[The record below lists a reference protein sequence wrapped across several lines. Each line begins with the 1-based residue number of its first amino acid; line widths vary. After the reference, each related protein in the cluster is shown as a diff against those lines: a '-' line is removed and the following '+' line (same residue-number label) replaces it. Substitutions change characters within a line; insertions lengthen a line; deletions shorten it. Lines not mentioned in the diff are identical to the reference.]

1 METTLSSRELIQLA
15 IEREKVSYALY
26 SRAAVAAVSG
36 KVKRVFNC
44 IARDEL
50 VHLLTLLRNFA
61 RLYADLIEEVNI
73 IMPVPEEAAV
83 KKLATV
89 EESAAALQYAIQE
102 EQQSLQFYLQ
112 LVRVVE
118 DEQARMALQTI
129 IRDEGNHVKALKSL
143 EGDKIE
149 ETDVEE
155 KAFH

>member
-15 IEREKVSYALY
+15 IEREKTSYALY
-26 SRAAVAAVSG
+26 SCAAVMAVSS
-36 KVKRVFNC
+36 KVKGVFNR

-61 RLYADLIEEVNI
+61 RLYPELIEEVNI

-83 KKLATV
+83 EKLAAV
-89 EESAAALQYAIQE
+89 EESAEALLCAIQE
-102 EQQSLQFYLQ
+102 EYESLQFYIQ
-112 LVRVVE
+112 LARVVE
-118 DEQARMALQTI
+118 DQEARMALQTI
-129 IRDEGNHVKALKSL
+129 IRDESNHVKALKSL

-149 ETDVEE
+149 ETDVQE